1 MMICQNNFQ
10 GYGLQLIDDVLPCLA
25 GQKIHVLDNS
35 LSTKDEH
42 TQPPT
47 LPVAKVEHSDSDIEI
62 DDELTKAAARR
73 RAVDVAKA
81 KREAEALELQKA
93 RLLVAAANRAAALS
107 VPEDMAESNTTTVQH
122 KNTVNAAV

>member
-1 MMICQNNFQ
+1 M
-10 GYGLQLIDDVLPCLA
+10 
-25 GQKIHVLDNS
+25 
-35 LSTKDEH
+35 STKDEH

-47 LPVAKVEHSDSDIEI
+47 SPVAKVEHSDSDIEI
-62 DDELTKAAARR
+62 DDELTKAAACH